1 VAVVEAGR
9 AIEWWRLAGS
19 DGLVIGIDGFGASA
33 PEKSL
38 AESYGFTPA
47 KVAERVEAWLAG

>member
-19 DGLVIGIDGFGASA
+19 DGLVLGIDGFGASA

-47 KVAERVEAWLAG
+47 KVAARVEAWLSA